1 MSCPRSTKI
10 KQLVL
15 TEVVAR
21 VTKDESG
28 CKRSH
33 LVAKIRFLKH
43 FAINAETLH
52 SLESTQKLLFVA
64 NPAQNNKGNPCVLR
78 EEEACR
84 INARMTSLNGLL
96 RGCEVFPHENVNISV
111 VLRIMHDYLLLC

>member
-1 MSCPRSTKI
+1 MKP
-10 KQLVL
+10 LL
-15 TEVVAR
+15 LLGLWLAGVVA
-21 VTKDESG
+21 VEAA
-28 CKRSH
+28 H
-33 LVAKIRFLKH
+33 V
-43 FAINAETLH
+43 
-52 SLESTQKLLFVA
+52 KLLSPDTAQTFAVGSLDDHNFTWNA
-64 NPAQNNKGNPCVLR
+64 RTGQFGAVLQFSNRPATKWR